1 MEKKIIKKIILNNQ
15 ELIIS
20 KEIITRNIPLEKNAN
35 YVIIGPRRAG
45 KTYLLHQIIQTNYKN
60 DIEKVLYI
68 NFEDERLFELNYKS
82 LQLII
87 ESYNELFDHKPYLF
101 FDEIQNIKH
110 WEKFVRRLADEK
122 YKIFITGSNSTM
134 LSNQIASTLGGRF
147 MIKEVLPLT
156 FKEFLEF
163 NNVIIGNHY
172 YLGNK
177 AIAIKKQ
184 FNTYFKYGGFP
195 ELIHFDDKRTYLSNV
210 FRKLLFGDI
219 IARYNIKNDKAI
231 QLLVKKMAES
241 VNNET
246 SVNRI
251 KNLIKSIGIPI
262 GTTTIFDYLHYLN
275 ESYLLFPIENYV
287 NKFVERES
295 KKKYYFVDN
304 GILMLFL
311 FNQDTKLLEN
321 LVYLAL
327 RRLYKDIYYYKRNL
341 EVDFYIPEA
350 SLLIQVSYDISNIET
365 EKREVKALFKAKE
378 ELQCKNALII
388 TYDTEK
394 VITYKNTNF
403 NTIPVWQWLIENS

>member
-1 MEKKIIKKIILNNQ
+1 MNKKIIQEIILNNQ
-15 ELIIS
+15 DLIVS
-20 KEIITRNIPLEKNAN
+20 KKIIKRNITLEQNAN

-45 KTYLLHQIIQTNYKN
+45 KTYLLHHIIQTKYKKEAL
-60 DIEKVLYI
+60 EKVLYI

-82 LQLII
+82 LNIII
-87 ESYNELFDHKPYLF
+87 ESYNELYDHKPHLF

-110 WEKFVRRLADEK
+110 WEKFVRRLADEN
-122 YKIFITGSNSTM
+122 YKIYITGSNSTM

-147 MIKEVLPLT
+147 MIKEVLPLSFT
-156 FKEFLEF
+156 EFLEF
-163 NNVIIGNHY
+163 NNFVINNHY
-172 YLGNK
+172 HLGSK
-177 AIAIKKQ
+177 SIAIKKQ
-184 FNTYFKYGGFP
+184 FKTYFNFGGFP
-195 ELIHFDDKRTYLSNV
+195 ELIYFDDKRTYLSNV

-262 GTTTIFDYLHYLN
+262 GTTTIFEYLN
-275 ESYLLFPIENYV
+275 YLDESYLLFPIENFI

-311 FNQDTKLLEN
+311 
-321 LVYLAL
+321 
-327 RRLYKDIYYYKRNL
+327 YY
-341 EVDFYIPEA
+341 
-350 SLLIQVSYDISNIET
+350 
-365 EKREVKALFKAKE
+365 
-378 ELQCKNALII
+378 
-388 TYDTEK
+388 
-394 VITYKNTNF
+394 
-403 NTIPVWQWLIENS
+403 